1 MKSIYQIL
9 LLSALGI
16 GSASAQLA
24 SDTPAP
30 AAPAAAAAIG
40 QTNTKNGKLA
50 SETDTLKT
58 TKTARTQVADKTR
71 KLASEAEAPRKTAR
85 VKNN

>member
-1 MKSIYQIL
+1 MKSIYQLI

-16 GSASAQLA
+16 GTTHAQLA

-30 AAPAAAAAIG
+30 AAPAAASAIG
-40 QTNTKNGKLA
+40 QANTKNGKLA

-58 TKTARTQVADKTR
+58 TKTARIQVADKTR